1 MRASGLRKSGL
12 SPLGDWVE
20 GGWKT
25 AQLISLTVEADDP
38 GGERNH
44 LGRVGVSVERKAVGL
59 LA

>member
-1 MRASGLRKSGL
+1 MENR
-12 SPLGDWVE
+12 PVN
-20 GGWKT
+20 
-25 AQLISLTVEADDP
+25 ILTVEADDP